1 MELAH
6 IVVLVSP
13 ASVEAPGAAAASF
26 ARWPATGRART
37 PGGTAARS
45 EHPRLRRLAHRQL
58 VLGEFVLAR
67 RLGRAGR
74 AVMVTVMMMVM
85 MQTIAG
91 VQFALFVRLWMVPC
105 GIEIPFK
112 DLT

>member
-6 IVVLVSP
+6 VVILVSP

-37 PGGTAARS
+37 PGGAAARS
-45 EHPRLRRLAHRQL
+45 EHPRLRRLAQRQL
-58 VLGEFVLAR
+58 VLSELILAH

-74 AVMVTVMMMVM
+74 AVMVTVMMVMM

-91 VQFALFVRLWMVPC
+91 VQLALLVRLWMVPC
-105 GIEIPFK
+105 GIEIR
-112 DLT
+112 LRI